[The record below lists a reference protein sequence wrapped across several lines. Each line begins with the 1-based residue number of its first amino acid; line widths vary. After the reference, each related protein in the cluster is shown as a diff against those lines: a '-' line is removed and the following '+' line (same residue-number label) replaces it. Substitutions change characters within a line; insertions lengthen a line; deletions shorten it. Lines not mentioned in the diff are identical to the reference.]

1 MGKSTVWTFEL
12 DGRPVTVTCELK
24 GNKYILY
31 LDDDHLTNVY
41 RLNAKKMRYGMEEEI
56 LIGSERC
63 RFVVWDEVPDLVVRG
78 RMLNRNLDYATARET
93 RRGNMERLYTMLA
106 VIGVIFLAGLA
117 VFAYL
122 GLITGENLR
131 GWTALLAGSLWMIG
145 MGLYQRGKW
154 IEQIP

>member
-1 MGKSTVWTFEL
+1 MGRATEWEIVLE
-12 DGRPVTVTCELK
+12 GRTHKVSCELK

-31 LDDDHLTNVY
+31 LGDDHLTNVY
-41 RLNAKKMRYGMEEEI
+41 RLSAKKMRYGMEEDI

-63 RFVVWDEVPDLVVRG
+63 KFVVWDEVPDLVVRG
-78 RMLNRNLDYATARET
+78 RMLGRNVDYATAKET
-93 RRGNMERLYTMLA
+93 RRGNMERLYTMMA
-106 VIGVIFLAGLA
+106 VLGVIFLAGMA

-145 MGLYQRGKW
+145 MGLYQRGQW